1 MKMSIRHEF
10 ICDDGFVE
18 STSLHTATTAP
29 IIMEETDHVRLSFA
43 PKLVDNPNDVTRC
56 ICGDIIFEKKKKKD
70 EFHPTDNVQISRSN
84 VRVGDSL
91 KLSLRTDA
99 TYNLY
104 KGLMN
109 LYELKQE
116 IGTTELGVSRY
127 RRVDS
132 ALAAITR
139 KLKDDP
145 SAISLLSTDGNF
157 DFVKTLLRA
166 LSTSESVEKL
176 KEILESVDAENLNN
190 ISTCARIAQL
200 EEAIKLFDENINA
213 ERDEEFWQ
221 KEVFEKHQ
229 WILAQIFSLPCT
241 LFQSKAYVG
250 GKGIDNAG
258 GNVADFVYK
267 NGLTRN
273 AAIVEIK
280 RPDTP
285 IIKEAYRQTYSFTSN
300 FSGAIN
306 QVLNYRDS
314 LAREINSL
322 ANGQLNA
329 FSPTCVVVIGRTS
342 EFGIEPKKMAAFE
355 NYRAILSNVII
366 ITYDELLAKMKELHK
381 IMVDDGTGE

>member
-1 MKMSIRHEF
+1 MSIRHEF
-10 ICDDGFVE
+10 NCDDVLVE

-43 PKLVDNPNDVTRC
+43 PKLVDNPNNVARC
-56 ICGDIIFEKKKKKD
+56 ICGDIIFEKKKKRD
-70 EFHPTDNVQISRSN
+70 ERYPTDNEQISR
-84 VRVGDSL
+84 RDIKVGDSL

-104 KGLMN
+104 KGLRS

-145 SAISLLSTDGNF
+145 STISLLSTDGNF

-176 KEILESVDAENLNN
+176 KEILESIDVENLNN

-213 ERDEEFWQ
+213 GRDEEFWQ

-250 GKGIDNAG
+250 GKGIDNTG

-280 RPDTP
+280 RPETP
-285 IIKEAYRQTYSFTSN
+285 IIKETYRQTYSFTSH

-342 EFGIEPKKMAAFE
+342 EFGNEPKKMAAFE
-355 NYRAILSNVII
+355 NYRAVLSNVII
-366 ITYDELLAKMKELHK
+366 ITYDELLLKMKELHK
-381 IMVDDGTGE
+381 IMVGEGSGE

>member
-1 MKMSIRHEF
+1 MSILHEF
-10 ICDDGFVE
+10 NCDDVLVE

-43 PKLVDNPNDVTRC
+43 PKLVDNLNNVARC
-56 ICGDIIFEKKKKKD
+56 ICGDIIFEKKKKRD
-70 EFHPTDNVQISRSN
+70 ERYPTDNEQISR
-84 VRVGDSL
+84 RDIKVGDSL

-104 KGLMN
+104 KGLRS

-176 KEILESVDAENLNN
+176 KEILESIDVENLNN

-213 ERDEEFWQ
+213 GRDEEFWQ
-221 KEVFEKHQ
+221 KEVFEKQQ

-250 GKGIDNAG
+250 GKGIDNTG
-258 GNVADFVYK
+258 GNEADFVYK

-285 IIKEAYRQTYSFTSN
+285 IIKETYRQTYSFTSH

-306 QVLNYRDS
+306 QALNYRDS

-342 EFGIEPKKMAAFE
+342 EFGNEPKKMAVFE
-355 NYRAILSNVII
+355 NYRAVLSNVII
-366 ITYDELLAKMKELHK
+366 ITYDELLLKMKELHK
-381 IMVDDGTGE
+381 IMVGEGSGE

>member
-1 MKMSIRHEF
+1 MSIRHEF
-10 ICDDGFVE
+10 NCDDVFVE

-43 PKLVDNPNDVTRC
+43 PKLVDNPNNVTRC
-56 ICGDIIFEKKKKKD
+56 ICGDIVFEKKKKRD
-70 EFHPTDNVQISRSN
+70 ERYPTDNEQISR
-84 VRVGDSL
+84 RDIKVGDSL

-104 KGLMN
+104 KGLRN

-132 ALAAITR
+132 ALAVITR

-176 KEILESVDAENLNN
+176 KEILESIDTENLNN

-200 EEAIKLFDENINA
+200 EEAIRLFDENINA
-213 ERDEEFWQ
+213 GRDEEFWQ
-221 KEVFEKHQ
+221 KVVFEKHQ

-285 IIKEAYRQTYSFTSN
+285 IIKDTYRQTYSFTSH

-329 FSPTCVVVIGRTS
+329 YSPTCVVVIGRAC
-342 EFGIEPKKMAAFE
+342 EFGQDSKKIAAFE

-366 ITYDELLAKMKELHK
+366 ITYDELLAKMKDLHK
-381 IMVDDGTGE
+381 IMVGVGTND

>member
-1 MKMSIRHEF
+1 MSIRHEF
-10 ICDDGFVE
+10 NCDDVFVE

-70 EFHPTDNVQISRSN
+70 EFYPTDNVQISRSN

-342 EFGIEPKKMAAFE
+342 EFGNEPKKMAAFE

>member
-1 MKMSIRHEF
+1 MSIRHEF
-10 ICDDGFVE
+10 NCDDVFVE

-70 EFHPTDNVQISRSN
+70 EFYPTDNVQISRSN

-200 EEAIKLFDENINA
+200 EEAIKIFDENINA

-221 KEVFEKHQ
+221 KDVFEKHQ

-285 IIKEAYRQTYSFTSN
+285 IIKEAYRQTYSFTSH

-342 EFGIEPKKMAAFE
+342 EFGNEPKKMAAFE

>member
-1 MKMSIRHEF
+1 MRLHL
-10 ICDDGFVE
+10 DTE
-18 STSLHTATTAP
+18 S
-29 IIMEETDHVRLSFA
+29 
-43 PKLVDNPNDVTRC
+43 
-56 ICGDIIFEKKKKKD
+56 
-70 EFHPTDNVQISRSN
+70 
-84 VRVGDSL
+84 
-91 KLSLRTDA
+91 

-104 KGLMN
+104 IGLKN
-109 LYELKQE
+109 LYDLKQE
-116 IGTTELGVSRY
+116 IGSTELGVARY
-127 RRVDS
+127 RKFDYV
-132 ALAAITR
+132 AAAVTR
-139 KLKDDP
+139 KLKEDP
-145 SAISLLSTDGNF
+145 TAIALLSSETHYE
-157 DFVKTLLRA
+157 FVKTLLKA

-176 KEILESVDAENLNN
+176 KQVLESIDVETLNS

-200 EEAIKLFDENINA
+200 EEAIRLFEENINA
-213 ERDEEFWQ
+213 GRDEEFWQ
-221 KEVFEKHQ
+221 KDVFEKHQ

-285 IIKEAYRQTYSFTSN
+285 IIKDTYRQTYSFTSY

-329 FSPTCVVVIGRTS
+329 FSPSCVVVIGRAS
-342 EFGIEPKKMAAFE
+342 EFENEPKKMAAFE
-355 NYRAILSNVII
+355 NYRAVLSNVII
-366 ITYDELLAKMKELHK
+366 ITYDELLLKMKELHK
-381 IMVDDGTGE
+381 IMVGEGAGE

>member
-1 MKMSIRHEF
+1 MSIRYEF
-10 ICDDGFVE
+10 NCDDVLVE

-43 PKLVDNPNDVTRC
+43 PKLVDNPNNVARC
-56 ICGDIIFEKKKKKD
+56 ICGDIIFEKKKKRD
-70 EFHPTDNVQISRSN
+70 ERYPTDNEQISR
-84 VRVGDSL
+84 RDIKVGDSL

-104 KGLMN
+104 KGLRS

-166 LSTSESVEKL
+166 LSTSEPVEKL
-176 KEILESVDAENLNN
+176 KEILESIDAENLNN

-200 EEAIKLFDENINA
+200 EEAIRLFDENINA
-213 ERDEEFWQ
+213 GRDEEFWQ
-221 KEVFEKHQ
+221 KVVFEKHQ

-285 IIKEAYRQTYSFTSN
+285 IIKIHT
-300 FSGAIN
+300 
-306 QVLNYRDS
+306 
-314 LAREINSL
+314 
-322 ANGQLNA
+322 
-329 FSPTCVVVIGRTS
+329 GRHTALLLIS
-342 EFGIEPKKMAAFE
+342 RG
-355 NYRAILSNVII
+355 LSIRC
-366 ITYDELLAKMKELHK
+366 
-381 IMVDDGTGE
+381 

>member
-1 MKMSIRHEF
+1 
-10 ICDDGFVE
+10 
-18 STSLHTATTAP
+18 
-29 IIMEETDHVRLSFA
+29 MEETDHVRLSFA
-43 PKLVDNPNDVTRC
+43 PKLVDNPNDVARC

-70 EFHPTDNVQISRSN
+70 EFYPTDNVQISRSN

-176 KEILESVDAENLNN
+176 KEILESIDAENLNN

-250 GKGIDNAG
+250 GKGMDNKG

-285 IIKEAYRQTYSFTSN
+285 IIKDTYRQTYSFTSH

-329 FSPTCVVVIGRTS
+329 YSPTCVVVIGRAC
-342 EFGIEPKKMAAFE
+342 EFGQDSKKIAAFE
-355 NYRAILSNVII
+355 NYRAVLSNVII
-366 ITYDELLAKMKELHK
+366 ITYDELLLKMKELHK
-381 IMVDDGTGE
+381 IMVGEGAGE

>member
-1 MKMSIRHEF
+1 MPMHYDFNS
-10 ICDDGFVE
+10 DDVLVA

-29 IIMEETDHVRLSFA
+29 IVVEETDHIRLRFV
-43 PKLVDNPNDVTRC
+43 PKLVDNPNDVARC
-56 ICGDIIFEKKKKKD
+56 VCGDIVFEKKKKKD
-70 EFHPTDNVQISRSN
+70 EFYPTDNEQISRSKI
-84 VRVGDSL
+84 RVGDSL

-109 LYELKQE
+109 LYELKQR

-127 RRVDS
+127 RRIDS

-145 SAISLLSTDGNF
+145 SAISLLSADGNF
-157 DFVKTLLRA
+157 DFVKTLLSA

-176 KEILESVDAENLNN
+176 KEILESIDIENLNN

-200 EEAIKLFDENINA
+200 EEAINLFDENINA
-213 ERDEEFWQ
+213 GRDEEFWQ

-285 IIKEAYRQTYSFTSN
+285 IIKEAYRQTYSFTSH

-329 FSPTCVVVIGRTS
+329 FSPTCVVVIGRAS
-342 EFGIEPKKMAAFE
+342 EFEKDSKKIAAFE

-366 ITYDELLAKMKELHK
+366 ITYDELLLKMKDLYK
-381 IMVDDGTGE
+381 IMAGVETND

>member
-1 MKMSIRHEF
+1 MSIRHEF
-10 ICDDGFVE
+10 NCDDVLVE

-43 PKLVDNPNDVTRC
+43 PKLVDNPNNVARC
-56 ICGDIIFEKKKKKD
+56 ICGDIIFEKKKKRD
-70 EFHPTDNVQISRSN
+70 ERYPADNEQISR
-84 VRVGDSL
+84 RDIKVGDSL

-104 KGLMN
+104 KGLRS

-176 KEILESVDAENLNN
+176 KEILESIDVENLNN

-213 ERDEEFWQ
+213 GRDEEFWQ

-250 GKGIDNAG
+250 GKGIDNTG
-258 GNVADFVYK
+258 GNEADFVYK

-285 IIKEAYRQTYSFTSN
+285 IIKETYRQTYSFTSH

-342 EFGIEPKKMAAFE
+342 EFGNEPKKMAVFE
-355 NYRAILSNVII
+355 NYRAVLSNVII
-366 ITYDELLAKMKELHK
+366 ITYDELLLKMKELHK
-381 IMVDDGTGE
+381 IMVGEGSGE

>member
-1 MKMSIRHEF
+1 MQYDFKN
-10 ICDDGFVE
+10 DDILVE
-18 STSLHTATTAP
+18 STSLHTAITAP
-29 IIMEETDHVRLSFA
+29 IVMEETEIVRLRFI
-43 PKLVDNPNDVTRC
+43 PKLVDNPNDATHC
-56 ICGDIIFEKKKKKD
+56 ICGDIVFEKKKKRD
-70 EFHPTDNVQISRSN
+70 ESYPTDNEQISR
-84 VRVGDSL
+84 RDIKVGDSL

-104 KGLMN
+104 KGLRN

-145 SAISLLSTDGNF
+145 SAISLLSTEGNF

-176 KEILESVDAENLNN
+176 KEILESIDVENLNN

-200 EEAIKLFDENINA
+200 EEAIRLFDENINA
-213 ERDEEFWQ
+213 GRDEEFWQ
-221 KEVFEKHQ
+221 KDVFEKHQ

-267 NGLTRN
+267 NG
-273 AAIVEIK
+273 
-280 RPDTP
+280 
-285 IIKEAYRQTYSFTSN
+285 S
-300 FSGAIN
+300 
-306 QVLNYRDS
+306 
-314 LAREINSL
+314 
-322 ANGQLNA
+322 
-329 FSPTCVVVIGRTS
+329 
-342 EFGIEPKKMAAFE
+342 
-355 NYRAILSNVII
+355 
-366 ITYDELLAKMKELHK
+366 
-381 IMVDDGTGE
+381 

>member
-1 MKMSIRHEF
+1 MHYEF
-10 ICDDGFVE
+10 NCDDIWVE
-18 STSLHTATTAP
+18 STSRNTAHATP
-29 IIMEETDHVRLSFA
+29 IEIENTEMIRFRFVPTLI
-43 PKLVDNPNDVTRC
+43 DNAKNPTLCVS
-56 ICGDIIFEKKKKKD
+56 GDIVFEKKKKRDK
-70 EFHPTDNVQISRSN
+70 EYPTENIDISKRD
-84 VRVGDSL
+84 VKIGDSL
-91 KLSLRTDA
+91 RLHLDTES

-104 KGLMN
+104 IGLKN

-116 IGTTELGVSRY
+116 IGSTELGTSRY

-157 DFVKTLLRA
+157 DFVKTLLRT

-176 KEILESVDAENLNN
+176 KEILESIDAENLNN

-200 EEAIKLFDENINA
+200 EEAIRLFDENINA
-213 ERDEEFWQ
+213 GRDEEFWQ
-221 KEVFEKHQ
+221 KVVFEKHQ

-285 IIKEAYRQTYSFTSN
+285 IIKDTYRQTYSFTSH

-329 FSPTCVVVIGRTS
+329 YSPTCVVVIGRAC
-342 EFGIEPKKMAAFE
+342 EFGQDSKKIAAFE

-366 ITYDELLAKMKELHK
+366 ITYDELLAKMMELHK
-381 IMVDDGTGE
+381 IMVGDGTGE

>member
-1 MKMSIRHEF
+1 MQGGIRA
-10 ICDDGFVE
+10 

-29 IIMEETDHVRLSFA
+29 IVVEETDFVRLRFV
-43 PKLVDNPNDVTRC
+43 PKLVDNPNDVARC
-56 ICGDIIFEKKKKKD
+56 ICGDIVFEKKKKKD
-70 EFHPTDNVQISRSN
+70 EFYPTDNEQISRSKI
-84 VRVGDSL
+84 RVGDSL

-145 SAISLLSTDGNF
+145 SAISMLSTDGNF

-166 LSTSESVEKL
+166 LSTSEPVEKL
-176 KEILESVDAENLNN
+176 KEILESIDTENLNN

-200 EEAIKLFDENINA
+200 EAAIELFEENINA
-213 ERDEEFWQ
+213 GREEEFWQ
-221 KEVFEKHQ
+221 KDVFEKNQ
-229 WILAQIFSLPCT
+229 WILGQIFSLPCT

-250 GKGIDNAG
+250 GKGIANTG
-258 GNVADFVYK
+258 GNVADFICL

-273 AAIVEIK
+273 VAIVEIK
-280 RPDTP
+280 RPDTL
-285 IIKEAYRQTYSFTSN
+285 IIKDTYRQTFCFTSD
-300 FSGAIN
+300 FSGAVN

-314 LAREINSL
+314 LTKEIYSL
-322 ANGQLNA
+322 AKGQFDA
-329 FSPTCVVVIGRTS
+329 FSPTCVVVIGRMS
-342 EFGIEPKKMAAFE
+342 EFGRDSRKIAAFE
-355 NYRAILSNVII
+355 NYRAVLSNVII
-366 ITYDELLAKMKELHK
+366 TTYDELLSKMKDLHK
-381 IMVDDGTGE
+381 IMVGVGTND

>member
-1 MKMSIRHEF
+1 MHYEF
-10 ICDDGFVE
+10 NSDDIWVE
-18 STSLHTATTAP
+18 STSRNTANATP
-29 IIMEETDHVRLSFA
+29 IEIEKTEFIRLRYV
-43 PKLVDNPNDVTRC
+43 PKLIDNAKNPALCVS
-56 ICGDIIFEKKKKKD
+56 GDIVFEKKKKRD
-70 EFHPTDNVQISRSN
+70 NEYPTENIDISKRD
-84 VRVGDSL
+84 VKVGDSL
-91 KLSLRTDA
+91 RLHLDTES

-104 KGLMN
+104 IGLKN
-109 LYELKQE
+109 LYDLKQE
-116 IGTTELGVSRY
+116 IGSTELGVARY
-127 RRVDS
+127 RKFDYV
-132 ALAAITR
+132 AAAVTR
-139 KLKDDP
+139 KLKEDP
-145 SAISLLSTDGNF
+145 TAIALLSSETHYE
-157 DFVKTLLRA
+157 FVKTLLKA

-176 KEILESVDAENLNN
+176 KQVLESIDVETLNS
-190 ISTCARIAQL
+190 ISTYARIAQL
-200 EEAIKLFDENINA
+200 EEAIRLFEENINA
-213 ERDEEFWQ
+213 GRDEEFWQ
-221 KEVFEKHQ
+221 KDVFEKHQ

-285 IIKEAYRQTYSFTSN
+285 IIKEAYRQTYSFTSH

-342 EFGIEPKKMAAFE
+342 EFGNEPKKIAAFE